1 MKKITSV
8 IAIVLLAALLLTGCD
23 FIPLKQDFSKYGFT
37 FTIAG
42 KVTEKEGNEFGNATF
57 TTKYGE
63 MSFYENPL
71 PKEAVEALY
80 FLAEYKEPLD
90 NGAKLFTYAA
100 KDGIIKTAYVI
111 EIADGSVW
119 QLSVSTP
126 EADYDKDAI
135 TKVFKSVKFVTAA

>member
-23 FIPLKQDFSKYGFT
+23 FIPLKKDFSQYGFT

-63 MSFYENPL
+63 MTFAKQLSAGVTEI
-71 PKEAVEALY
+71 
-80 FLAEYKEPLD
+80 FLMGAKYKEPLD
-90 NGAKLFTYAA
+90 NGATFYTFAA
-100 KDGIIKTAYVI
+100 NDGMIKTCYLI
-111 EIADGSVW
+111 EIADGSAW
-119 QLSVSTP
+119 LISCNTP
-126 EADYDKDAI
+126 EADFDADALE
-135 TKVFKSVKFVTAA
+135 KVYTSVKFVTAQ